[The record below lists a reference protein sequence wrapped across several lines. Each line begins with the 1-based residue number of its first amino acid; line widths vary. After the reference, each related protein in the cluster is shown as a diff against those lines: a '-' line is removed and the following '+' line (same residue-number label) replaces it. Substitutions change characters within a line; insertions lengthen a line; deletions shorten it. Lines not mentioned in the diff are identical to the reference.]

1 MYRCTCY
8 YSPDFKT
15 NITDCQ
21 YKNLT
26 YLPKNVLPYTEQL
39 LMSGN
44 NIGNINRV
52 EKYMQNII
60 YLDLNKSRVS
70 SVSDDA
76 MILMLQNLKTLNLAN
91 NILEILP
98 RSITKAKNDTKLW
111 ISNNSYDCNC
121 DMMWMRDW
129 LVKVTNVV
137 DKEQVVCR
145 SGKMIGRY
153 SGVIF

>member
-8 YSPDFKT
+8 YSPDLQR
-15 NITDCQ
+15 NISDCQ
-21 YKNLT
+21 NKHLT

-39 LMSGN
+39 LLSGN
-44 NIGNINRV
+44 NIGNIDRV
-52 EKYMQNII
+52 EKYIENII

-76 MILMLQNLKTLNLAN
+76 KNLMLQNLKTLNLAN

-111 ISNNSYDCNC
+111 ISNNPYDCNC

-129 LVKVTNVV
+129 LVKATNVM
-137 DKEQVVCR
+137 DKEQCCVP
-145 SGKMIGRY
+145 
-153 SGVIF
+153 